1 MENILSLLLPVLA
14 VQLILLVTALIHCI
28 RAEHTLGPKWLWI
41 IIIFCVSIIG
51 PVLFFVVGK
60 RRDR

>member
-1 MENILSLLLPVLA
+1 MENTFALLLPVLI
-14 VQLILLVTALIHCI
+14 VQFILLVTALMSCI

-41 IIIFCVSIIG
+41 IIIVCVSIIG
-51 PVLFFVVGK
+51 PVLFFVAGK